1 MHAVPGFAA
10 NVAPRVKTKPWLVIG
25 KGPSFSKVSSFDLRK
40 YHSVALNHAVNKID
54 GVDYVHVADL
64 DVFDKI
70 SNTLESCKATLVTPY
85 FLHSEN
91 KASVNLSVDSI
102 VSNRDK
108 PHHELFSSLFK
119 QNRLLTYRSSNLN
132 YMCKRKDIGRTVYVR
147 YFSSV
152 AVINL
157 LAVSGV
163 KNITIVGIDGGTKY
177 DKQFSDLTALTNGR
191 KSFDVQFKEIA
202 VSTRRYKLDLKR
214 ITCDD

>member
-10 NVAPRVKTKPWLVIG
+10 NVAPRVKTKPWLVVG
-25 KGPSFSKVSSFDLRK
+25 KGPSFSKIASFDLRK
-40 YHSVALNHAVNKID
+40 YHSVALNHAVNKLD
-54 GVDYVHVADL
+54 GVDYVHVADM

-70 SNTLESCKATLVTPY
+70 SDTLKGGKVTLVTPY

-91 KASVNLSVDSI
+91 KANANLSVDAI
-102 VSNRDK
+102 VSHKDK
-108 PHHELFSSLFK
+108 PHHELFRQLFK

-132 YMCKRKDIGRTVYVR
+132 HLCKRRDIGRTVYVR

-152 AVINL
+152 AVVNL
-157 LAVSGV
+157 LASAGV
-163 KNITIVGIDGGTKY
+163 KNITLVGIDGGTKY

-191 KSFDVQFKEIA
+191 KSFDVQFREIGI
-202 VSTRRYKLDLKR
+202 STRRHKLDLKR